1 MTCIFPGNVYYVVQ
15 KLRAVFF
22 QELRLLFVWSWDRS
36 MGGAREIEIRGRKD
50 RERERET
57 LKRD

>member
-50 RERERET
+50 RERERDT
-57 LKRD
+57 